1 MSKTIIEN
9 LESVGIDRQ
18 KMIQNGFKPQK
29 YDDVLRGKSSYKLE
43 DILLISEK
51 FQLSL
56 DFILT
61 GKELSGKNSE
71 PQLHKYHWN
80 HPADDPVSKKYNAV
94 CRTVCLMADKPKG
107 YALLSAARVPADAP
121 ATLTDAQ
128 INFLA
133 FMMDGKTHQIV
144 NVSVFDDD
152 KLPEYSRFD
161 ILDKYVDFDPMYS
174 SVSEMINKF
183 PETKEWFGEVN
194 KLYTEALLEKVEPE
208 CLTEMAEML
217 SKHSSYEQGKI
228 MEIFKN
234 AIREFEQNITAENK
248 DRESS

>member
-1 MSKTIIEN
+1 MTFFERFDNECKKKGTTPTALLKSLKISTSKLTAW
-9 LESVGIDRQ
+9 
-18 KMIQNGFKPQK
+18 KNGSMP
-29 YDDVLRGKSSYKLE
+29 SSE
-43 DILLISEK
+43 WVVLISEA
-51 FQLSL
+51 LGTSIEYL
-56 DFILT
+56 LT
-61 GKELSGKNSE
+61 GKENTFSTK
-71 PQLHKYHWN
+71 LHKYHWN

-94 CRTVCLMADKPKG
+94 CRTVCMLAGKPKG

-161 ILDKYVDFDPMYS
+161 ILEKYVDFDPTYS
-174 SVSEMINKF
+174 SVSELINEF

-194 KLYTEALLEKVEPE
+194 KLYTEALLEKVEPQ

-248 DRESS
+248 DRVSS